1 MPINAELTMKHF
13 IQFEFI
19 CLKSVPLYEHLCQQY
34 ALDTAISINFGI
46 VTDEQKHIH
55 YIIEAYAEQTELE
68 QLADKIAADF
78 LLSVWLVDTN
88 IQRMSEPQFPIS
100 ATLGKSAAAPLL
112 FCQHC
117 QPLFG
122 DNQSP
127 QFGKID
133 LVCHHCH
140 GETKLTAAQ
149 QGLTQHDI
157 HALVDTLL
165 TQGTLPLQSEALTLS
180 LNEPLQPKTH
190 VTQAKQTTYV
200 RPHILICNPNT
211 LNAQLTVNDYQVLA
225 LSSIEKPVVTLASCD
240 KQHSLENCNHAV
252 RYDVQFAYNR
262 LLQVICERLRQ
273 KGINWI
279 YLSPLTDLLNT
290 NQALR
295 LARVNQQWVE
305 ISKTSTTEI
314 DIAAVCLHQQSTFS
328 NSTSQYIA
336 VDKSLSSSVSQ
347 QVYLSCKPSQ
357 HNQLESLPNE
367 QLTHKNIEQ
376 HLGYRALLGCL
387 SGYPDKP
394 KHAAVLYFSQQQK
407 SEIATIDG
415 QSQFECFFTFT
426 EIPQNGYEICHQLLS
441 SKQAPLLVKYKQQF
455 PQSYLRLLDL
465 KLNNETAN
473 LSSLLTVAAIIIGCP
488 VNEHAQHA
496 VHQQLLDGIISSAE
510 CYRGNNAPRIDFPL
524 IKGEAVRSLNWCKTL
539 GTLMSFKI
547 AGEADKAKLAYGFFD
562 SFADYLSNWLEH
574 LDQNIGIKQIVLA
587 GTEFSYPPLA
597 KQIQLR
603 IGKNFPLTVN
613 PQLDLEGANI
623 AVGGLLLP
631 IRRRGSH
638 T

>member
-1 MPINAELTMKHF
+1 MKHF

-19 CLKSVPLYEHLCQQY
+19 CLKSVPLYEHLCQLY
-34 ALDTAISINFGI
+34 ARSTEISINFGI
-46 VTDEQKHIH
+46 VTDEQQHVH
-55 YIIEAYAEQTELE
+55 YFIEAYAEQAELE
-68 QLADKIAADF
+68 HLADKIAADF
-78 LLSVWLVDTN
+78 LLSVWLIDTN
-88 IQRMSEPQFPIS
+88 IQRMSEAQFPIS
-100 ATLGKSAAAPLL
+100 AIQEQTRPAPLL

-127 QFGKID
+127 HFGKID

-157 HALVDTLL
+157 HAMVDTLL
-165 TQGTLPLQSEALTLS
+165 TKGELALNSEALMLS
-180 LNEPLQPKTH
+180 IKEPLQPTINQN
-190 VTQAKQTTYV
+190 QASYI

-211 LNAQLTVNDYQVLA
+211 LNAQLTVNDYHVLA
-225 LSSIEKPVVTLASCD
+225 LSSIEKPILTLASCD
-240 KQHSLENCNHAV
+240 KQHSLENCTHAV

-273 KGINWI
+273 KGINWV
-279 YLSPLTDLLNT
+279 YLSPLTEVENLT
-290 NQALR
+290 PALR
-295 LARVNQQWVE
+295 LARVNQHWIE
-305 ISKTSTTEI
+305 LGKTSTVEI
-314 DIAAVCLHQQSTFS
+314 KIATACLHQQSIFS
-328 NSTSQYIA
+328 NSTIEYIA
-336 VDKSLSSSVSQ
+336 EDKSTSNRLPYQVHLSCAPLQHTELAPLSSVQ
-347 QVYLSCKPSQ
+347 MP
-357 HNQLESLPNE
+357 
-367 QLTHKNIEQ
+367 HKNIEQ

-387 SGYPDKP
+387 SNCPDKP
-394 KHAAVLYFSQQQK
+394 KHAAVLYFSQQQI

-415 QSQFECFFTFT
+415 QSQYECFFKFA

-465 KLNNETAN
+465 KLHNQTAN
-473 LSSLLTVAAIIIGCP
+473 LSSLLTLAAIIIGCP

-539 GTLMSFKI
+539 ATLMSFKI
-547 AGEADKAKLAYGFFD
+547 AGEEDKAKLAYGFFD
-562 SFADYLSNWLEH
+562 SFADFLSNWLEH

-587 GTEFSYPPLA
+587 GSEFSYPPLA

-623 AVGGLLLP
+623 AIGGLLLP
-631 IRRRGSH
+631 IRRRGNH

>member
-1 MPINAELTMKHF
+1 MPISVELTMKHF

-34 ALDTAISINFGI
+34 ALDTALSINFGI
-46 VTDEQKHIH
+46 ITDEQQHIH
-55 YIIEAYAEQTELE
+55 YIIEACAEQAELE

-78 LLSVWLVDTN
+78 LLSVWLVNTN

-100 ATLGKSAAAPLL
+100 ATQGKTDAAPLL

-127 QFGKID
+127 QFGKIN

-165 TQGTLPLQSEALTLS
+165 TKGTLALNSEALMLS
-180 LNEPLQPKTH
+180 IKEPLQP
-190 VTQAKQTTYV
+190 VINQNQASYV

-211 LNAQLTVNDYQVLA
+211 LNAQLTVNDYQILA
-225 LSSIEKPVVTLASCD
+225 LSSIEKPIVTLASSD
-240 KQHSLENCNHAV
+240 KQHSLENCTHAV

-273 KGINWI
+273 KGINWV
-279 YLSPLTDLLNT
+279 YLSPLTDFSNS
-290 NQALR
+290 NPELR
-295 LARVNQQWVE
+295 LARVNQQWIE
-305 ISKTSTTEI
+305 IGKTSTTEI
-314 DIAAVCLHQQSTFS
+314 DIATPCLHQQSRFS
-328 NSTSQYIA
+328 NSTRQYIA
-336 VDKSLSSSVSQ
+336 EDKPTSNRLPHQVHLSCALQQHTDFESLSSE
-347 QVYLSCKPSQ
+347 PI
-357 HNQLESLPNE
+357 
-367 QLTHKNIEQ
+367 THKNMEQ
-376 HLGYRALLGCL
+376 HLGYRALLGSL
-387 SGYPDKP
+387 SNYSDKP
-394 KHAAVLYFSQQQK
+394 KHAAVLYFSQQQI

-415 QSQFECFFTFT
+415 QSQFECFFKFA

-441 SKQAPLLVKYKQQF
+441 SKQAPLLVKFKQQF

-465 KLNNETAN
+465 KLHNETAN

-562 SFADYLSNWLEH
+562 SFADFLSNWLDH

-623 AVGGLLLP
+623 AIGGLLLP
-631 IRRRGSH
+631 IRRRGNH
-638 T
+638 A

>member
-1 MPINAELTMKHF
+1 MKHI

-19 CLKSVPLYEHLCQQY
+19 CLKSVPLYEHLCQLY
-34 ALDTAISINFGI
+34 ARSTEISINFGI
-46 VTDEQKHIH
+46 VTDEQQHVH
-55 YIIEAYAEQTELE
+55 YFIEAYAEQAELE
-68 QLADKIAADF
+68 HLADNIAADF
-78 LLSVWLVDTN
+78 LLSVWLIDTN

-100 ATLGKSAAAPLL
+100 AIQEQTRPAPLL

-127 QFGKID
+127 HFGKID

-140 GETKLTAAQ
+140 GETELTAAQ
-149 QGLTQHDI
+149 RGLTQHDI
-157 HALVDTLL
+157 HAMVDTLL
-165 TQGTLPLQSEALTLS
+165 TKGELALNSEALMLS
-180 LNEPLQPKTH
+180 IKEPLQPTINQN
-190 VTQAKQTTYV
+190 QASYI

-211 LNAQLTVNDYQVLA
+211 LNAQLTVNDYHVLA
-225 LSSIEKPVVTLASCD
+225 LSSIEKPILTLASCD
-240 KQHSLENCNHAV
+240 KQHSLENCTHAV

-273 KGINWI
+273 KGINWV
-279 YLSPLTDLLNT
+279 YLSPLTEVENLT
-290 NQALR
+290 PALR
-295 LARVNQQWVE
+295 LARVNQHWIE
-305 ISKTSTTEI
+305 IGKTSTTEI
-314 DIAAVCLHQQSTFS
+314 KIAAACLHQQSIFS
-328 NSTSQYIA
+328 NSTIDYIA
-336 VDKSLSSSVSQ
+336 EDKSTSNRLPYQVHLSCAPLQHTELSSLSSVQ
-347 QVYLSCKPSQ
+347 MP
-357 HNQLESLPNE
+357 
-367 QLTHKNIEQ
+367 HKNIEQ

-387 SGYPDKP
+387 SNCPDKP
-394 KHAAVLYFSQQQK
+394 KHAAVLYFSQQQI

-415 QSQFECFFTFT
+415 QSQYECFFNFA

-465 KLNNETAN
+465 KLHNQTAN
-473 LSSLLTVAAIIIGCP
+473 LSSLLTLAAIIIGCP

-539 GTLMSFKI
+539 ATLMSFKI
-547 AGEADKAKLAYGFFD
+547 AGEEDKAKLAYGFFD
-562 SFADYLSNWLEH
+562 SFADFLSNWLEH

-587 GTEFSYPPLA
+587 GSEFSYPPLA

-623 AVGGLLLP
+623 AIGGLLLP
-631 IRRRGSH
+631 IRRRGNH